1 MNTNTFIY
9 KKGYQIEE
17 NTNIYVLAMVV
28 IEETYSDKHM
38 FLLLYKDVSKL
49 IQIVGMPLCLLV
61 GSTDTI
67 LEEVVRWW
75 NEKGE

>member
-1 MNTNTFIY
+1 
-9 KKGYQIEE
+9 
-17 NTNIYVLAMVV
+17 MVV

-61 GSTDTI
+61 SSTDTI